1 MGVSPAPAKVPLDAE
16 PDSPHDGSM
25 SDPDDLLTT
34 TEVGEILGVSGKTV
48 SRYADLGTLPVLTL
62 PSGHRRFRRS
72 DIDALLAA
80 GRPA

>member
-1 MGVSPAPAKVPLDAE
+1 LTDSDKVSLDAE

-34 TEVGEILGVSGKTV
+34 TEAGEILGVSGKTV

-72 DIDALLAA
+72 DIDDLLAA

>member
-1 MGVSPAPAKVPLDAE
+1 LTPNRTGPP
-16 PDSPHDGSM
+16 
-25 SDPDDLLTT
+25 DPDDLLTT
-34 TEVGEILGVSGKTV
+34 TEAGEILGVSGKTV

-72 DIDALLAA
+72 DLEALLAA